1 MPSYTKAQ
9 RDKFIE
15 QVRKYANATRLDEA
29 GKKLEKRIAAM
40 AKTPQGMNELAQ
52 LITENLEEEMQAY
65 DLRPLLFET
74 KPRKL
79 LEVVEYK
86 RKGKFRAYRTTRGGY
101 VPKSQVFQDVVKA
114 QPEEFSVRPACHLLQ
129 LETGR
134 ISSVNDLITGAQEA
148 LLTEYARYFYATLEA
163 VNAGDSTGTLK
174 AQVTGEVD
182 KTTLDKMLHAASA
195 KGGQVSIVGTHT
207 SLAPILDFEG
217 YTDTQKDEIMR
228 TGNLGVYRG
237 ANLVKLE
244 EFLDADDLEVIK
256 HDTIFIVT
264 RKAGYVDDFG
274 AIRSRE
280 IIDAEHDEFSILMR
294 KEWGFTVLYPEYVRM
309 IKIV

>member
-1 MPSYTKAQ
+1 MAYTKAQ
-9 RDKFIE
+9 RDAFIK
-15 QVRKYANATRLDEA
+15 QVRKYENASRLDEA
-29 GKKLEKRIAAM
+29 GKKLEQRIANM
-40 AKTPQGMNELAQ
+40 AKSPQGLNELAQ

-65 DLRPLLFET
+65 DLRPLLFDT

-79 LEVVEYK
+79 LEKVEYK
-86 RKGKFRAYRTTRGGY
+86 RKGKFRAYRTTKGSY
-101 VPKSQVFQDVVKA
+101 VPKSQIFQGVVAA

-134 ISSVNDLITGAQEA
+134 ISAVGELISGAQEA

-163 VNAGDSTGTLK
+163 VNAGDTTGKNK
-174 AQVTGEVD
+174 AQVTGAVD
-182 KTTLDKMLHAASA
+182 KATLDKMLYAASE

-207 SLAPILDFEG
+207 SLAPILDFAG

-228 TGNLGVYRG
+228 TGSLGTYRG
-237 ANLVKLE
+237 AGIVKLE
-244 EFLDADDLEVIK
+244 EFTDADDVDVIK

-274 AIRSRE
+274 SIRQRE
-280 IIDAEHDEFSILMR
+280 IVDGEHDEFSIIMR